1 MTITLHNE
9 VFTRDAWGGVETVAA
24 HKNDVATAH
33 ITTGAEGEFAISID
47 LYESLTKVVAEDR
60 KNFVAVEFTNADGHF
75 VALRLTFEHAEALWR
90 VLSAV
95 RDDDA
100 ASAET
105 RIEY

>member
-1 MTITLHNE
+1 MITLHSE
-9 VFTRDAWGGVETVAA
+9 VFSSDAWNGVETVAA
-24 HKNDVATAH
+24 HKNDVATAYI
-33 ITTGAEGEFAISID
+33 ITDTEGDKFAVSVD
-47 LYESLTKVVAEDR
+47 LYQSPTKVTAKDRED
-60 KNFVAVEFTNADGHF
+60 FVSVEFTNGDGDF
-75 VALRLTFEHAEALWR
+75 VVLRLTPEHAEALWR

>member
-33 ITTGAEGEFAISID
+33 VITGTGGEFAVSVD
-47 LYESLTKVVAEDR
+47 LYESLTRVVAEDR
-60 KNFVAVEFTNADGHF
+60 ESFVAVEFANGDGDS
-75 VALRLTFEHAEALWR
+75 VALRLTLEHAEALWR
-90 VLSAV
+90 VLNAV
-95 RDDDA
+95 RDGDA

-105 RIEY
+105 RIES